1 MEIKATQD
9 KTMKEDQKEE
19 KERKGGKKE
28 VREGGKREGEREEK
42 GREGRRKEAQKE
54 KENKPKHEQL
64 QKTLIHTI
72 YVIKRKKSRY
82 VAKKKGKKFLNL
94 LKISH
99 RSNKFNKS
107 QAQET

>member
-1 MEIKATQD
+1 MEIQATQD

-19 KERKGGKKE
+19 KERKGGKK
-28 VREGGKREGEREEK
+28 KRSTK
-42 GREGRRKEAQKE
+42 G
-54 KENKPKHEQL
+54 KENKPKPEQL

-82 VAKKKGKKFLNL
+82 VAKKFLNL